1 VRVGRSG
8 KGSVRRWCG
17 FNASILDLRGEAM
30 GQSEMKRRH
39 RAHLDSMGRKR
50 DDVGQRRGGIG
61 EGKETIDS
69 AGINER

>member
-1 VRVGRSG
+1 
-8 KGSVRRWCG
+8 
-17 FNASILDLRGEAM
+17 M